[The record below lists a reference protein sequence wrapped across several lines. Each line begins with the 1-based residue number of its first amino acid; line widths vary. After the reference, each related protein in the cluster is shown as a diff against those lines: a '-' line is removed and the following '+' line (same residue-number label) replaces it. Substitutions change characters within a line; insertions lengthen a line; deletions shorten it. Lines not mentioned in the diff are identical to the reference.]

1 MTPMKLKR
9 GGTLLG
15 LDKVLLLVD
24 ESESSARLFRY
35 VESVVY
41 LLLGFSFVMCG
52 DFYSTLF
59 LSS

>member
-15 LDKVLLLVD
+15 LDKVLLLAD

>member
-1 MTPMKLKR
+1 MKLKR

-15 LDKVLLLVD
+15 LCKVLLLPD
-24 ESESSARLFRY
+24 ESESSARLLRY

-41 LLLGFSFVMCG
+41 LLLGFSLVMCG

-59 LSS
+59 FSS

>member
-15 LDKVLLLVD
+15 LDKVLLLAD

-41 LLLGFSFVMCG
+41 LLLGFSLVM
-52 DFYSTLF
+52 
-59 LSS
+59 